1 MTHNIL
7 LDIYRHSLFFFRC
20 KLLKDD
26 KSYPILSLH
35 AFPCS
40 YADFWLLQMKE
51 IGELGLHIWKTQMIE
66 PLTKE
71 LVGQLLEG
79 IKYDRSKP
87 NVNFFQLRTKMS
99 FENSD
104 LVFRLKI
111 KKVGGGCG
119 MMSIEKCVYLSF
131 PFVYSEY
138 NKKMSP

>member
-1 MTHNIL
+1 
-7 LDIYRHSLFFFRC
+7 
-20 KLLKDD
+20 
-26 KSYPILSLH
+26 
-35 AFPCS
+35 
-40 YADFWLLQMKE
+40 MKE

-99 FENSD
+99 FEIVTRYSG
-104 LVFRLKI
+104 LKSRGRLWYD
-111 KKVGGGCG
+111 VDR
-119 MMSIEKCVYLSF
+119 KCVYLSF
-131 PFVYSEY
+131 PFVCSEY

>member
-1 MTHNIL
+1 
-7 LDIYRHSLFFFRC
+7 
-20 KLLKDD
+20 
-26 KSYPILSLH
+26 
-35 AFPCS
+35 
-40 YADFWLLQMKE
+40 MKE

-119 MMSIEKCVYLSF
+119 MM
-131 PFVYSEY
+131 
-138 NKKMSP
+138 